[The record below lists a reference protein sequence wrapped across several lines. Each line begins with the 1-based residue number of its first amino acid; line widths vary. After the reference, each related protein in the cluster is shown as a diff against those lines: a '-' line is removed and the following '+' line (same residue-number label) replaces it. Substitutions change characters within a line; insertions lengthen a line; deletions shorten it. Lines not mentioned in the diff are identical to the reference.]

1 MAAVQ
6 GRHATMRPM
15 IDYRIEIADAHA
27 HLYRVTLTVPAPD
40 AVQVLS
46 LPVWIPGSYMVREF
60 SRHLHRLQARQG
72 RSERLVEQIDKCG
85 WQVRCDGRAA
95 LSVSYEVYAFDT
107 SVRTAFL
114 DDRRGFFNGTS
125 LCLRAEGR
133 ETQPHRLRL
142 GRLPAGW
149 QVATAMRPG
158 ERAQEFISAD
168 YDELVDHPVELG
180 AFWRGGFSVRGVPHE
195 FVVAG
200 AWPGFDGDRLLAD
213 ARRIC
218 EAQVAFWHGRGKPPV
233 ARYVFL
239 LNAVDDGYGGLEHR
253 ASTALICARR
263 HLPRTGLAD
272 AGEGYVTLLGLI
284 SHEYFHTWN
293 VKRMRPREFQQFDY
307 GRENYT
313 RLLWFFEGFTS
324 YYDDLLLCRAG
335 LIDAPRYLRLLGRS
349 VAGVLATP
357 GRQRQSVAEA
367 SFDAWIKYY
376 RSDENTPNA
385 TISYYAKGSLVA
397 LALDLSLRVGSR
409 GSLDEVMRRLWTQ
422 SRGGPIDEADIVA
435 ALHEIGGRRFD
446 AELAAW
452 VHGTDDLPLRELLA
466 QAGVAWVDEPGDLA
480 AELGL
485 RLSEGPLT
493 GVQVKSVL
501 HGSAAQQAGV
511 SAGDELL
518 AVDGWRLRRLEDA
531 RAWWLPGRPAEL
543 TLVRDQRLRVLTL
556 QPPKVPARGL
566 QLRLAD
572 APPAAARALRQAW
585 LGA

>member
-1 MAAVQ
+1 
-6 GRHATMRPM
+6 
-15 IDYRIEIADAHA
+15 
-27 HLYRVTLTVPAPD
+27 
-40 AVQVLS
+40 
-46 LPVWIPGSYMVREF
+46 
-60 SRHLHRLQARQG
+60 
-72 RSERLVEQIDKCG
+72 
-85 WQVRCDGRAA
+85 
-95 LSVSYEVYAFDT
+95 
-107 SVRTAFL
+107 
-114 DDRRGFFNGTS
+114 
-125 LCLRAEGR
+125 
-133 ETQPHRLRL
+133 
-142 GRLPAGW
+142 
-149 QVATAMRPG
+149 
-158 ERAQEFISAD
+158 
-168 YDELVDHPVELG
+168 
-180 AFWRGGFSVRGVPHE
+180 
-195 FVVAG
+195 
-200 AWPGFDGDRLLAD
+200 
-213 ARRIC
+213 
-218 EAQVAFWHGRGKPPV
+218 
-233 ARYVFL
+233 
-239 LNAVDDGYGGLEHR
+239 
-253 ASTALICARR
+253 
-263 HLPRTGLAD
+263 
-272 AGEGYVTLLGLI
+272 
-284 SHEYFHTWN
+284 
-293 VKRMRPREFQQFDY
+293 
-307 GRENYT
+307 
-313 RLLWFFEGFTS
+313 
-324 YYDDLLLCRAG
+324 
-335 LIDAPRYLRLLGRS
+335 
-349 VAGVLATP
+349 
-357 GRQRQSVAEA
+357 VAEA

-422 SRGGPIDEADIVA
+422 SRGGPIDEADIAA
-435 ALHEIGGRRFD
+435 ALQAVGGRSFA
-446 AELAAW
+446 AELTAW

>member
-1 MAAVQ
+1 
-6 GRHATMRPM
+6 M

-72 RSERLVEQIDKCG
+72 RSERQVEQVDKCR
-85 WQVRCDGRAA
+85 WQVRCEGRAA
-95 LSVSYEVYAFDT
+95 LTVVYEVYAFDT
-107 SVRTAFL
+107 SVRAAFL

-133 ETQPHRLRL
+133 ASQPHRLRL

-149 QVATAMRPG
+149 QVATAMPPG
-158 ERAQEFISAD
+158 AREREYLCAD

-180 AFWRGGFSVRGVPHE
+180 AFWRGRFAVRSVPHE

-200 AWPGFDGDRLLAD
+200 EWPGFDGARLLAD
-213 ARRIC
+213 AQRIC
-218 EAQVAFWHGRGKPPV
+218 EAQAGFWHGRGKPPV

-239 LNAVDDGYGGLEHR
+239 LNAVEDGYGGLEHR

-263 HLPRTGLAD
+263 QLPRSGMAEAND
-272 AGEGYVTLLGLI
+272 GYVTLLGLI

-293 VKRMRPREFQQFDY
+293 VKRLKPREFAQFDY

-324 YYDDLLLCRAG
+324 YYDDLLLRRAG
-335 LIDAPRYLRLLGRS
+335 LIDAPRYLRLLGRT

-397 LALDLSLRVGSR
+397 LALDLSLRASGR
-409 GSLDEVMRRLWTQ
+409 GSLDEVMRRLWTH
-422 SRGGPIDEADIVA
+422 SRGGPIDEADIAA
-435 ALHEIGGRRFD
+435 ALQAVGGRSFA
-446 AELAAW
+446 AELMAW
-452 VHGTDDLPLRELLA
+452 VHGTGELPLRMLLE
-466 QAGVAWVDEPGDLA
+466 QAGVAWLDEPTDLA

-485 RLSEGPLT
+485 RVSEGPVS

-518 AVDGWRLRRLEDA
+518 AVDGWRLRRLDDA
-531 RAWWLPGRPAEL
+531 RGWLQPGRPFEL
-543 TLVRDQRLRVLTL
+543 TLVRDQRLRVLKL
-556 QPPKVPARGL
+556 QPPRVPARGL
-566 QLRLAD
+566 QLRLVEQP
-572 APPAAARALRQAW
+572 APAARALRQAW
-585 LGA
+585 LGG